1 MRWPSVGKASVANAA
16 LHPVAMLST
25 TASRATLDKQAT
37 ALRESACA
45 LADSDGES
53 VGPASD
59 EDDAC
64 SEASA
69 GVDVA
74 QLRASSPP
82 AETEVHGLVIDPQ
95 DYPTAFDG
103 DERIRLMSADDY
115 ARLAGQ
121 EIALH
126 SPENVLFPWLHGA
139 DEAGTQQA
147 AYFGFAGRVGC
158 PPPKCVEPS
167 RDHAE
172 PSDTAAS

>member
-1 MRWPSVGKASVANAA
+1 MRWPSVVKASVANAA

-25 TASRATLDKQAT
+25 TASRATLDSQAT

-59 EDDAC
+59 EDDAR

-74 QLRASSPP
+74 RLRASSPP
-82 AETEVHGLVIDPQ
+82 SAQDVHGLVIDPQ

-115 ARLAGQ
+115 AKLAGQ

-126 SPENVLFPWLHGA
+126 SPETVLFPWLHGA

-147 AYFGFAGRVGC
+147 AYFGFTGRVGC
-158 PPPKCVEPS
+158 PPPKCVLPSCEPTD
-167 RDHAE
+167 R
-172 PSDTAAS
+172 PDTAVS